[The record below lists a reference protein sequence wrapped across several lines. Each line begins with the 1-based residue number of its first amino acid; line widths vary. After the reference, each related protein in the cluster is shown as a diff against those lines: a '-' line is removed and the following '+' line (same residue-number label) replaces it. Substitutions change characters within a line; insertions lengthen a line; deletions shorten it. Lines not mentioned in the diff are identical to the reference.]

1 MKSAMYLFIGLFLV
15 ACQPSDPVKLIYPDK
30 IYQHTEWTEDE
41 IKKDIAIRHLHRGTD
56 SSTHLI
62 RLKGKEFPHFHDH
75 HDLTVAVISGTSVI
89 HFEDH
94 EVSLLPGDV
103 IHIPKGTFHWGE
115 NTDPVASV
123 VFAVFSP
130 AFDGKDRRKAE

>member
-1 MKSAMYLFIGLFLV
+1 MKSAIYIFIGLFLV
-15 ACQPSDPVKLIYPDK
+15 ACQPREPVKLIYPDK

-41 IKKDIAIRHLHRGTD
+41 IKKDISIRHLHRSSD
-56 SSTHLI
+56 SSTYLI
-62 RLKGKEFPHFHDH
+62 RLKGKEFPHFHDY

-89 HFEDH
+89 HLEDH

-103 IHIPKGTFHWGE
+103 VHIPKGTFHWAE
-115 NTDPVASV
+115 NTDPVASI